1 MATPSEKKID
11 TTIHYMS
18 PDGCTNTTS
27 KIALPFTQKK
37 QALITASLFINQ
49 FTGNTV
55 DRGTCYMTL

>member
-1 MATPSEKKID
+1 
-11 TTIHYMS
+11 MS

-37 QALITASLFINQ
+37 QALITSSLFINQ

-55 DRGTCYMTL
+55 DRGTRYMTL